1 LLQGWKRYKNH
12 LNARIRARFA
22 YQAANLPVKYA
33 GALWA
38 ARLRYRRDPHCE
50 QLISRVLDELYAE
63 FSWKARLAAPIV
75 GRYLYHM
82 LCREE
87 RRLQNGWT
95 YEPPTFFE
103 TNSADGPEAA
113 ARVGGVTATSTM
125 NEEELKQFCETQRA
139 DFPRGEGKVRGR
151 RKKTFARVFG

>member
-1 LLQGWKRYKNH
+1 
-12 LNARIRARFA
+12 
-22 YQAANLPVKYA
+22 
-33 GALWA
+33 
-38 ARLRYRRDPHCE
+38 
-50 QLISRVLDELYAE
+50 
-63 FSWKARLAAPIV
+63 
-75 GRYLYHM
+75 M